1 MRDCLCRFDSCHVNQ
16 GSTPVTS
23 ISPFKMCLPAET
35 GKGASNLVL
44 LKENKSFNVVLFT
57 YYRLNFRWGV
67 ANIRRKLT
75 IYSGFILLESL
86 VSFSIVCVVAG
97 IFSLTIT
104 QLIQQNYQREQELTR
119 TRLGY
124 EAILFL
130 EQTGDLRFKER
141 IYQGETY
148 RFSLMENEG
157 RRILKVTDSRGA
169 ILIGQ

>member
-1 MRDCLCRFDSCHVNQ
+1 M
-16 GSTPVTS
+16 
-23 ISPFKMCLPAET
+23 
-35 GKGASNLVL
+35 
-44 LKENKSFNVVLFT
+44 
-57 YYRLNFRWGV
+57 

-86 VSFSIVCVVAG
+86 VSFSIVCDSRD
-97 IFSLTIT
+97 ILLTIT

-148 RFSLMENEG
+148 RFSLMENDG

>member
-1 MRDCLCRFDSCHVNQ
+1 M
-16 GSTPVTS
+16 
-23 ISPFKMCLPAET
+23 
-35 GKGASNLVL
+35 
-44 LKENKSFNVVLFT
+44 
-57 YYRLNFRWGV
+57 

-86 VSFSIVCVVAG
+86 VSFSIVCVIAG

-130 EQTGDLRFKER
+130 EQTGDLRFKEL
-141 IYQGETY
+141 YQGETY
-148 RFSLMENEG
+148 RFSLMENDG

>member
-1 MRDCLCRFDSCHVNQ
+1 M
-16 GSTPVTS
+16 
-23 ISPFKMCLPAET
+23 
-35 GKGASNLVL
+35 
-44 LKENKSFNVVLFT
+44 
-57 YYRLNFRWGV
+57 

-86 VSFSIVCVVAG
+86 VSFSIVCVIAG

-141 IYQGETY
+141 IFDGERGKKDTKSD
-148 RFSLMENEG
+148 RFKRSDFDWSIKNMRVL
-157 RRILKVTDSRGA
+157 
-169 ILIGQ
+169 QC

>member
-1 MRDCLCRFDSCHVNQ
+1 MSNTHTCIFTTKFTTDLRYYLHILDYQKWQNSYLMRIVWCFCSLNCY
-16 GSTPVTS
+16 G
-23 ISPFKMCLPAET
+23 IS
-35 GKGASNLVL
+35 
-44 LKENKSFNVVLFT
+44 
-57 YYRLNFRWGV
+57 RWGV

>member
-1 MRDCLCRFDSCHVNQ
+1 MCDSRD
-16 GSTPVTS
+16 
-23 ISPFKMCLPAET
+23 ILPD
-35 GKGASNLVL
+35 
-44 LKENKSFNVVLFT
+44 
-57 YYRLNFRWGV
+57 
-67 ANIRRKLT
+67 
-75 IYSGFILLESL
+75 
-86 VSFSIVCVVAG
+86 
-97 IFSLTIT
+97 IT

-148 RFSLMENEG
+148 RFSLMENDG

>member
-1 MRDCLCRFDSCHVNQ
+1 M
-16 GSTPVTS
+16 
-23 ISPFKMCLPAET
+23 
-35 GKGASNLVL
+35 
-44 LKENKSFNVVLFT
+44 
-57 YYRLNFRWGV
+57 

-86 VSFSIVCVVAG
+86 VSFSVVCVVAG

-104 QLIQQNYQREQELTR
+104 QLIQQNYQREQQLTR

-130 EQTGDLRFKER
+130 EQTGDLRFKEL

-148 RFSLMENEG
+148 RFSLMENDG

>member
-1 MRDCLCRFDSCHVNQ
+1 MIAGD
-16 GSTPVTS
+16 
-23 ISPFKMCLPAET
+23 
-35 GKGASNLVL
+35 
-44 LKENKSFNVVLFT
+44 
-57 YYRLNFRWGV
+57 
-67 ANIRRKLT
+67 
-75 IYSGFILLESL
+75 IL
-86 VSFSIVCVVAG
+86 
-97 IFSLTIT
+97 LTIT

-119 TRLGY
+119 TRLG
-124 EAILFL
+124 IRSNFIFL

>member
-1 MRDCLCRFDSCHVNQ
+1 M
-16 GSTPVTS
+16 
-23 ISPFKMCLPAET
+23 
-35 GKGASNLVL
+35 
-44 LKENKSFNVVLFT
+44 
-57 YYRLNFRWGV
+57 

-141 IYQGETY
+141 IYQGERGKKDTKSH
-148 RFSLMENEG
+148 RFKRSDFDWSIKNMRVL
-157 RRILKVTDSRGA
+157 
-169 ILIGQ
+169 QC

>member
-1 MRDCLCRFDSCHVNQ
+1 MCDSRDILPDYYTINSAKL
-16 GSTPVTS
+16 ST
-23 ISPFKMCLPAET
+23 
-35 GKGASNLVL
+35 
-44 LKENKSFNVVLFT
+44 
-57 YYRLNFRWGV
+57 
-67 ANIRRKLT
+67 
-75 IYSGFILLESL
+75 
-86 VSFSIVCVVAG
+86 
-97 IFSLTIT
+97 
-104 QLIQQNYQREQELTR
+104 EQELTR

-148 RFSLMENEG
+148 RFSLMENDG

>member
-1 MRDCLCRFDSCHVNQ
+1 MGSRAFFAFYFYHKIYHRF
-16 GSTPVTS
+16 
-23 ISPFKMCLPAET
+23 A
-35 GKGASNLVL
+35 
-44 LKENKSFNVVLFT
+44 VLFT
-57 YYRLNFRWGV
+57 YLRLLKMTKQLFNGYCMMFLFLKLLWNFRWGV

-97 IFSLTIT
+97 IFSLAIT